1 MINYKNDSL
10 GRSQERETENYKFT
24 THKHGQTSS
33 LASSQYSIRGNKA
46 LQKKTEYSAIN
57 ELWPDSVYVL
67 GSEKLNKQYFELS
80 KLNPLKLRT
89 KIDTLQFL
97 LHVILGHLVKQDI
110 YMYNKEDLSLVL
122 GDAIHNLVEYLN
134 KL

>member
-1 MINYKNDSL
+1 M
-10 GRSQERETENYKFT
+10 
-24 THKHGQTSS
+24 
-33 LASSQYSIRGNKA
+33 
-46 LQKKTEYSAIN
+46 
-57 ELWPDSVYVL
+57 L
-67 GSEKLNKQYFELS
+67 GSERLNKQYFELS